1 MPCSQL
7 GQTAGSSP
15 GSAAPPDQT
24 TTRRAMAHW
33 DDGRAA
39 LNSFL
44 ATLNRVTGIERLTL
58 IPADAATYPRSKSR
72 YTQLVK
78 DAATCRNRG
87 GEALAGVWGQLMIYG
102 TVPGVSPCGMTLAE
116 YFSS

>member
-1 MPCSQL
+1 VSSLAIHHRLSQC
-7 GQTAGSSP
+7 
-15 GSAAPPDQT
+15 
-24 TTRRAMAHW
+24 
-33 DDGRAA
+33 GRLSVRIPHATA

-44 ATLNRVTGIERLTL
+44 ETLNRVTEIERLTL
-58 IPADAATYPRSKSR
+58 IPSDAALYPRSKLR

-87 GEALAGVWGQLMIYG
+87 GEALAGVWGQLMVYG

-116 YFSS
+116 YFDIGS